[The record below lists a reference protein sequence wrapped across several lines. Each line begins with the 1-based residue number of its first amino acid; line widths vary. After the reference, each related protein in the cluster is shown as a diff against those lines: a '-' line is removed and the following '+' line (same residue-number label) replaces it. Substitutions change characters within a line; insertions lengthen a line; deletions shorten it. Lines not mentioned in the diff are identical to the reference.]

1 MPEETN
7 RVLTDAVAEVLL
19 THSPEAKANLIRE
32 GRSALD
38 VFEVGNTMIDSLFAL
53 RERFDSS
60 GPRAALGVEGDY
72 LLVTLHRPAL
82 VDGELLGDAISA
94 LNDVAAE
101 TPVVFPVHPRTR
113 IRMNEEN
120 LTAAPGLHLA
130 EPLGY
135 LEFMGLVEKAT
146 GVLTDSGGVQEET
159 TVLGIPC
166 FTLRDNTE
174 RPVTVSQGTNTLLGL
189 DPARIR
195 EVPQLIS
202 EFRLNDVAAPA
213 GWDGKAS
220 VRTVD
225 VLEAFP
231 DSRR

>member
-1 MPEETN
+1 
-7 RVLTDAVAEVLL
+7 
-19 THSPEAKANLIRE
+19 
-32 GRSALD
+32 
-38 VFEVGNTMIDSLFAL
+38 MIDSLFAL

-82 VDGELLGDAISA
+82 VDGELLGDAIAA

-101 TPVVFPVHPRTR
+101 IPVVFPVHPRTR
-113 IRMNEEN
+113 LRINEEN
-120 LTAAPGLHLA
+120 LTPAPGLHLA

-135 LEFMGLVEKAT
+135 LEFMGLVEKAK

-159 TVLGIPC
+159 TVLDIPC
-166 FTLRDNTE
+166 FTLRENTE
-174 RPVTVSQGTNTLLGL
+174 RPVTVNQGTNTLLGL

-195 EVPQLIS
+195 EVPKLIADFKRDDKS
-202 EFRLNDVAAPA
+202 VPT
-213 GWDGKAS
+213 GWDGNAA

-225 VLEAFP
+225 VLEAFSG
-231 DSRR
+231 SRR